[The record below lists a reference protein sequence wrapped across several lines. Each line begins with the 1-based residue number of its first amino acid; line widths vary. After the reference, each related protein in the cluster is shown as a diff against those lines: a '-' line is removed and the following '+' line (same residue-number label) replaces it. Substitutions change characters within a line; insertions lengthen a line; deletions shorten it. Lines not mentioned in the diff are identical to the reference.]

1 MGFLQPLAL
10 LGLTATAIPAILHL
24 LTRRLP
30 PTVTFPAVRYLR
42 ETEREQSRRIKL
54 RHLLLLLLRT
64 ALIACVVFA
73 AARPVASVGAGA
85 YHPPTALGLIA
96 DNSLSSGAVVDG
108 RRVVERLAGRARET
122 VRQLTEQDRLW
133 LVLADGV
140 PRRLGRSEALA
151 VLDSVTPSHRR
162 LDLGGAV
169 RALAAVVSRDP
180 LPEREVVVLSDLQ
193 RSAWSAGETPNVR
206 VLAWTPGLALVN
218 RSIDSARTEPPVWSP
233 RGAVVATLGGPPG
246 GGRPAALRVLLDD
259 LELARGVGA
268 PGDRVVLD
276 VRAARRGWF
285 AARLSLDPDEL
296 RADDDWY
303 LGIRVA
309 EPVAATAESGAGRYV
324 QAGLAVL
331 QEGGRATAGN
341 AVVLA
346 DRVAGGRAVVFPPAD
361 PARVGAVNRALAAR
375 GLSAQYGDRLDGE
388 WQVRGDIGPAD
399 GIAVRRRLRLNGSG
413 TVLARAG
420 AEPWLV
426 REGDLVLVGSR
437 LDEEWTALPLSAA
450 FIPFLDLL
458 VNRIAAGEAQVVA
471 ASSGDVVTL
480 PAGADA
486 MLTAGGPV
494 RARGNRRVTAPLDPG
509 VYFLRSEAG
518 DTVGAL
524 AVNHDPRESQLQPV
538 DARILRATLGPT
550 AQLLGERALDREL
563 FTGARRAELSGV
575 FLLFAM
581 LAGVL
586 ELTVASLGTR
596 RVEGA
601 RG

>member
-10 LGLTATAIPAILHL
+10 LGLTAAAIPAILHL

-30 PTVTFPAVRYLR
+30 PTVAFPAVRYLR

-73 AARPVASVGAGA
+73 AARPVASVGVGA
-85 YHPPTALGLIA
+85 YHPPTALGLIV

-206 VLAWTPGLALVN
+206 VLAWTPGLALAN

-246 GGRPAALRVLLDD
+246 GGGPAALRVSLDD

-285 AARLSLDPDEL
+285 AARLSLD
-296 RADDDWY
+296 RK
-303 LGIRVA
+303 
-309 EPVAATAESGAGRYV
+309 S
-324 QAGLAVL
+324 
-331 QEGGRATAGN
+331 
-341 AVVLA
+341 VV
-346 DRVAGGRAVVFPPAD
+346 
-361 PARVGAVNRALAAR
+361 
-375 GLSAQYGDRLDGE
+375 
-388 WQVRGDIGPAD
+388 
-399 GIAVRRRLRLNGSG
+399 
-413 TVLARAG
+413 
-420 AEPWLV
+420 
-426 REGDLVLVGSR
+426 
-437 LDEEWTALPLSAA
+437 
-450 FIPFLDLL
+450 
-458 VNRIAAGEAQVVA
+458 
-471 ASSGDVVTL
+471 
-480 PAGADA
+480 
-486 MLTAGGPV
+486 
-494 RARGNRRVTAPLDPG
+494 
-509 VYFLRSEAG
+509 
-518 DTVGAL
+518 
-524 AVNHDPRESQLQPV
+524 
-538 DARILRATLGPT
+538 
-550 AQLLGERALDREL
+550 
-563 FTGARRAELSGV
+563 
-575 FLLFAM
+575 
-581 LAGVL
+581 
-586 ELTVASLGTR
+586 
-596 RVEGA
+596 
-601 RG
+601 